1 MSMLK
6 VYAIAIAA
14 QSRVARFIKR
24 VDSPDFVPHFAL
36 CIELRFALFCNLR
49 FALCTLHQATGLRK
63 INAVQL
69 EAAATPAAPHKILN
83 SRYLYLANPFGWAR
97 ISLVLSKV
105 GYQCDINKIKN
116 QGQ

>member
-36 CIELRFALFCNLR
+36 CI
-49 FALCTLHQATGLRK
+49 ALCTLHQATGLRK

-116 QGQ
+116 QGR